1 MKSKALHIFV
11 FMEILKFLVGSRLD
25 IKYGT
30 TGNNLQK
37 LLNHITL
44 SILMLS
50 NNILNSQ
57 LERLLHN
64 LAIPK
69 RLTLLN
75 RLINEFPGHLI
86 ALKGTLR
93 SKPALLIGKQPNLII
108 LIRFHHTGIM
118 LV

>member
-11 FMEILKFLVGSRLD
+11 FMEILKFLIGSSLD

-30 TGNNLQK
+30 TCNNLQK

-44 SILMLS
+44 SILILS
-50 NNILNSQ
+50 NNILNGQ

-64 LAIPK
+64 LTITK
-69 RLTLLN
+69 RPALLN
-75 RLINEFPGHLI
+75 RLINKPPGHLI

-93 SKPALLIGKQPNLII
+93 FEPALLIGKQPNLII
-108 LIRFHHTGIM
+108 LISI
-118 LV
+118 